1 MSAEPTAPHTPW
13 SFTHWLQSKERMMG
27 QLRLIIAVL
36 ALAVLAY
43 AGPRLVESIT
53 PEVYDPSQGCTYT
66 AAEDSPPV
74 FADMAEAG
82 QPFILTWAIRNTG
95 TCNWGDGVAFA
106 RVSDQI
112 PSDQNKIQIGSQSPA
127 AIQKQPQNPA
137 RLLRLDLATPM
148 KAMPIP
154 GLYETSW
161 QMRTP
166 GNLPFGP
173 VMTRYVQV
181 YAPGAPPLSP
191 SWNRPPLTPQ
201 SILQT
206 VLSMLYYALP
216 ALVAMFIVLR
226 RGNEF
231 LIQLYH
237 LHAPASGRKHIM
249 AMMFGQPRYYLRVY
263 QGQLEYDAAHAPAA
277 IIGGPAW
284 LLVAEHNAA
293 VIERGARFSRI
304 VGPGYTFLQ
313 AHERVRGAVDLQ
325 IQQRRWREKS
335 LTKDG
340 IPVELD
346 VDLIFRITEKNLP
359 GDAPP
364 EPPPPLR
371 LRHRIR
377 KKLGLRVPT
386 AFLEASKPHRFSR
399 EAVRRA
405 IYETAI
411 FSPDQAPDW
420 TRSFTNVRA
429 GDVGDQMAEMRLDE
443 LSSPDDPDLHPMR
456 AMVDAGLE
464 VARKIGATQGIDLI
478 DVHAGVIEM
487 PDDIKKLVEEQR
499 IGNWQVEWKRR
510 ARQLKAEG
518 EARALQ
524 SMEEARAEAQAN
536 MIQALTEG
544 FRIATANDPKATTDV
559 IAMRF
564 IDALTLI
571 QPRTE
576 VRPPAAEGSG
586 QEARIEKLES
596 MLNRMRHNS

>member
-1 MSAEPTAPHTPW
+1 MSAEPAPHTPW
-13 SFTHWLQSKERMMG
+13 SFTQWLQSKERMMG
-27 QLRLIIAVL
+27 QLRLLIAVI
-36 ALAVLAY
+36 ALAALAIG
-43 AGPRLVESIT
+43 GPLLSGSIAPT
-53 PEVYDPSQGCTYT
+53 VSDRDRQCTYN
-66 AAEDSPPV
+66 AAEDTPPL
-74 FADMAEAG
+74 ADTAEAG
-82 QPFILTWAIRNTG
+82 QPFILTWAVRNTG
-95 TCNWGDGVAFA
+95 TCNWGDGVAFV

-112 PSDQNKIQIGSQSPA
+112 PSDQDKTQIGSQSQPA
-127 AIQKQPQNPA
+127 TIS
-137 RLLRLDLATPM
+137 LLHLTTPM
-148 KAMPIP
+148 KAMSTP
-154 GLYETSW
+154 GFYETKW

-173 VMTRYVQV
+173 IMTRYVQV
-181 YAPGAPPLSP
+181 DAPGAASLPPP
-191 SWNRPPLTPQ
+191 NRPQLTGLSILL
-201 SILQT
+201 SILQGAA
-206 VLSMLYYALP
+206 SMLYYALP
-216 ALVAMFIVLR
+216 AFLAMFLVLR

-231 LIQLYH
+231 LIELYH
-237 LHAPASGRKHIM
+237 LRAPASGYKHII
-249 AMMFGQPRYYLRVY
+249 ALMFGQPAYYLRVH

-293 VIERGARFSRI
+293 LIERGAKFSRI
-304 VGPGYTFLQ
+304 VGPGYTFLR

-325 IQQRRWREKS
+325 IQQRRSREKS

-364 EPPPPLR
+364 EPPHPLR

-420 TRSFTNVRA
+420 TRSFANVRA
-429 GDVGDQMAEMRLDE
+429 GDVGEQMAEKRLDE
-443 LSSPDDPDLHPMR
+443 LSSPEDPDLHPMR
-456 AMVDAGLE
+456 EMVDTGLE

-487 PDDIKKLVEEQR
+487 PDDIKKLIEEQR
-499 IGNWQVEWKRR
+499 IGNWQVEWRRR
-510 ARQLKAEG
+510 AMQLKAEG

-564 IDALTLI
+564 IDALETLI
-571 QPRTE
+571 QPTTE
-576 VRPPAAEGSG
+576 VRPPAVEGSG

>member
-1 MSAEPTAPHTPW
+1 MSTAPTTPHTPW
-13 SFTHWLQSKERMMG
+13 SFTHWLQGKERMLG
-27 QLRLIIAVL
+27 QLRWWITIIALL
-36 ALAVLAY
+36 ALAIG
-43 AGPRLVESIT
+43 GPLLSGSIT
-53 PEVYDPSQGCTYT
+53 PVVTDRDNQCAYN
-66 AAEDSPPV
+66 AAEDTPPV
-74 FADMAEAG
+74 FADVAEAG
-82 QPFILTWAIRNTG
+82 QPFILTWAIRNSG
-95 TCNWGDGVAFA
+95 TCNWGDGVAFV

-112 PSDQNKIQIGSQSPA
+112 PSDQNKIQIGPQSQPA
-127 AIQKQPQNPA
+127 AI
-137 RLLRLDLATPM
+137 RLLHLTTPM
-148 KAMPIP
+148 KAMPAP
-154 GLYETSW
+154 GLYETQW
-161 QMRTP
+161 QLRTP

-173 VMTRYVQV
+173 AVTRYVLI
-181 YAPGAPPLSP
+181 YPPGAPPVAAPL
-191 SWNRPPLTPQ
+191 NQPPLTPLSILL
-201 SILQT
+201 SILQGAA
-206 VLSMLYYALP
+206 SMLYYALP
-216 ALVAMFIVLR
+216 ALLAMFLVLR

-231 LIQLYH
+231 LIELYN
-237 LHAPASGRKHIM
+237 LRAPASGRKHIM
-249 AMMFGQPRYYLRVY
+249 AMLFGQPRYYLRVH

-293 VIERGARFSRI
+293 LIERGAKFSRI
-304 VGPGYTFLQ
+304 VGPGYTFLRS
-313 AHERVRGAVDLQ
+313 HERVRGAVDLQ
-325 IQQRRWREKS
+325 IQQRRSREKS

-346 VDLIFRITEKNLP
+346 VDLIFRITEKNLT

-411 FSPDQAPDW
+411 ASPDQAPDW
-420 TRSFTNVRA
+420 TRSFAGVRA
-429 GDVGDQMAEMRLDE
+429 GDVSEQLAEKRLDE

-456 AMVDAGLE
+456 EMVDAGLE
-464 VARKIGATQGIDLI
+464 AARKIGATQGIDLI

-499 IGNWQVEWKRR
+499 IDNWQVEWRRR

-544 FRIATANDPKATTDV
+544 FRIATADDPNATTDV

-564 IDALTLI
+564 IDAMETLI
-571 QPRTE
+571 QPGPE
-576 VRPPAAEGSG
+576 VRPPAAERSG
-586 QEARIEKLES
+586 QEERIEKLES
-596 MLNRMRHNS
+596 MLNRMRHTS